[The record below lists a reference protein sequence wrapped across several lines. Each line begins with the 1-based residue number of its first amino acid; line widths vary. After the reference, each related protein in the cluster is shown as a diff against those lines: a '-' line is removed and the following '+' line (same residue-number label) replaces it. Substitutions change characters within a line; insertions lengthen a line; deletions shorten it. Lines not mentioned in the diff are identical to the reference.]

1 MGKFCKNLKEH
12 TTKIMNYEKKEMIPL
27 TYEESKSYEKQKFVT
42 YAEKNLVLMM
52 ATKLH

>member
-1 MGKFCKNLKEH
+1 MRKFCKNLQEH
-12 TTKIMNYEKKEMIPL
+12 TTKIINYEKKEIPL
-27 TYEESKSYEKQKFVT
+27 TYEESKSYEKQKIVT

>member
-1 MGKFCKNLKEH
+1 MGKFCKNLQEH
-12 TTKIMNYEKKEMIPL
+12 TTKIINYEKKEMIPL
-27 TYEESKSYEKQKFVT
+27 TYEESKSYEKQKIVT